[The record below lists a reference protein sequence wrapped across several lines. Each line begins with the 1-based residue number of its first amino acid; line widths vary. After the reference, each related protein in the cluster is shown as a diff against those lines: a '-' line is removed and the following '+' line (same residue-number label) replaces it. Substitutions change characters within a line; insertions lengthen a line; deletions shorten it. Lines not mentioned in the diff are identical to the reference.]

1 MDLGISGSSRRPAGS
16 NRRANLDLQDADSLA
31 LPSITM
37 LRDAAPEEIQ
47 TQLHQTQVGVR

>member
-47 TQLHQTQVGVR
+47 TQLHQTQVGLR